1 MKLYIFL
8 DDESPDEVAD
18 KLVQAISVWLAESDV
33 EVQVVDIREGG
44 FENWLLGIN
53 LEAKRKASLKQPLEF
68 FYKQAKK
75 MEREFVVG
83 LYDKETGDRED
94 VCYFGHEEG
103 RPDLDEMALYLDLTR

>member
-1 MKLYIFL
+1 MKLYILL

-18 KLVQAISVWLAESDV
+18 KLMQAISVWLAEGDIDA
-33 EVQVVDIREGG
+33 QAVDLREGDA
-44 FENWLLGIN
+44 EDWQLGIN
-53 LEAKRKASLKQPLEF
+53 LEAKRKAALKQPLEF
-68 FYKQAKK
+68 LYKQAKK

-103 RPDLDEMALYLDLTR
+103 RPDLDEMALYLGLSR